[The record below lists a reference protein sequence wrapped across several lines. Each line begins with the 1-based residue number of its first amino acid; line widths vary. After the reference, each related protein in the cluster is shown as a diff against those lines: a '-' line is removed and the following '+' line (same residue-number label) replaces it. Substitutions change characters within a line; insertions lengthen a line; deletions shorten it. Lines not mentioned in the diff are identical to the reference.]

1 MKQGIK
7 ERLEKYRADL
17 RKIEENLTR
26 AQRDANQLRETIN
39 QLTIMGISLQAR
51 IEELE
56 ALEGNDGTDE
66 SANQNGAGG

>member
-56 ALEGNDGTDE
+56 ALEGSDGTDE